1 MACSLLECKKPVNAE
16 TGKVEVRAY
25 QVTASQRADLK
36 VIMIVHVFIPNI
48 QILASVPIPKLIY
61 FMYVYVCKLIILS

>member
-48 QILASVPIPKLIY
+48 QILASVLIPKLIQLLY
-61 FMYVYVCKLIILS
+61 ICLCL

>member
-48 QILASVPIPKLIY
+48 QILASVPIPKLIQLL
-61 FMYVYVCKLIILS
+61 CICLCL